1 MGTEPLGL
9 LNLLKNIMRRFKKL
23 EIENLKEIF
32 EWRNH
37 PSVRL
42 SMFKQ
47 NKIKWEEHLNWFEK
61 RSNQEEIYDLLY
73 LESNQNIGFMSFDCS
88 FDNNSCEWGF
98 YLNPFIKH
106 GMGLNL
112 GYDAIE
118 YCFKNLSVE
127 KIIGNVLSSN
137 EKSKKFHEKLGFS
150 FIDETQISNCYGKSE
165 TKYTY
170 SLSRNNWMKSRLGIK
185 MKINY
190 EN

>member
-1 MGTEPLGL
+1 
-9 LNLLKNIMRRFKKL
+9 MRRFKKL

-127 KIIGNVLSSN
+127 KIIGNVCNFSSIWLCITPFDIF
-137 EKSKKFHEKLGFS
+137 KQCTHV
-150 FIDETQISNCYGKSE
+150 IITIYVRYAAPQIV
-165 TKYTY
+165 TF
-170 SLSRNNWMKSRLGIK
+170 
-185 MKINY
+185 
-190 EN
+190 

>member
-1 MGTEPLGL
+1 METEPLGL

-23 EIENLKEIF
+23 EIEDLKEIL

-73 LESNQNIGFMSFDCS
+73 LESNQNVGFMSFDCS
-88 FDNNSCEWGF
+88 NDNDTCEWGF
-98 YLNPFIKH
+98 YLNPFTKQ
-106 GMGLNL
+106 GRGLNL
-112 GYDAIE
+112 GYDGIE
-118 YCFKNLSVE
+118 YCFKNLNVE
-127 KIIGNVLSSN
+127 MIIGNVLSSN
-137 EKSKKFHEKLGFS
+137 EKSRKFHEKLGFS
-150 FIDETQISNCYGKSE
+150 FIKETHMANSHGNIE
-165 TKYTY
+165 TKYNY
-170 SLSRNNWMKSRLGIK
+170 SLLRDDWMKSRLSIK
-185 MKINY
+185 TKIND